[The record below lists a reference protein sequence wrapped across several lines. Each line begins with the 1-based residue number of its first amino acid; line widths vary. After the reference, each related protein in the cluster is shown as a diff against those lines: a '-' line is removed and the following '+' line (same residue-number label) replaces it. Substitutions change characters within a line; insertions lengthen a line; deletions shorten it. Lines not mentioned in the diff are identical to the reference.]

1 MKHKHSH
8 EHPHWNK
15 TRFVRSIVF
24 ACGVLVL
31 IYAIKAQPQEA
42 ENTSSMT
49 ADDFLDTYI
58 KSRIPNDVL
67 DMLHGNVDNSELIQ
81 KCGRGAVAGLK
92 LLPYVRDGIYATDT
106 EEQAAEVVGDTFR
119 RNGARCFPREQFIQ
133 MTLNF
138 CTGKIY
144 IANQKH
150 LTNYCSRVKSGDVDY
165 IERMWGIAQQRLTAT
180 NQ

>member
-1 MKHKHSH
+1 M
-8 EHPHWNK
+8 PIG
-15 TRFVRSIVF
+15 TVGFVRSLAL
-24 ACGVLVL
+24 ACGALVL

-42 ENTSSMT
+42 ENAPPMT
-49 ADDFLDTYI
+49 FDTYI
-58 KSRIPNDVL
+58 KSRIPNDVR
-67 DMLHGNVDNSELIQ
+67 DMMLHGNVDNSELIQ
-81 KCGRGAVAGLK
+81 KCGRGAIAGLK
-92 LLPYVRDGIYATDT
+92 LLPYVRYGIYAADT

-138 CTGKIY
+138 CIGKIY

-180 NQ
+180 NK